1 MTSPLPVGAT
11 PATGGSLPGPTGLPP
26 KLLDDAAQRMSI
38 LAVFLAVVVVIVQVF
53 QRFIQPQLAAVI
65 DDPVNRLAT
74 LAAVLMAI
82 GSVCAA
88 ALPARHVAH
97 AARARHA
104 VRGRRRV
111 RDFDDRDLAAVRS
124 RGAAAGPVGARSLDR
139 VRRRLDSEPPDRDA
153 RSSRSR
159 RPRAGR
165 SPT

>member
-53 QRFIQPQLAAVI
+53 QRFIQPQLVAVI

-82 GSVCAA
+82 GLF
-88 ALPARHVAH
+88 ALHRFRLVTSRTLLALGMLFEVVVAFAISMVETSRPFDPAR
-97 AARARHA
+97 
-104 VRGRRRV
+104 
-111 RDFDDRDLAAVRS
+111 
-124 RGAAAGPVGARSLDR
+124 AAAGPVGARSLDR
-139 VRRRLDSEPPDRDA
+139 VRRRIDPEPPDRDA

-159 RPRAGR
+159 RPPAGR